1 MIRKFATV
9 SRFRVVLALMSLAT
23 ILAGAATV
31 HAQQTPAPQS
41 PAQQPPAQPAPA
53 QQPDSQASGQEAS
66 PEESTSMRRL
76 KPREYKKWNFNAA
89 GGANNTTGTTKI
101 FARGGGLVGDVGV
114 ARNYSK
120 YFGLRADFQFDNLPL
135 RNSALLL
142 AQAPSATS
150 YVYSVMA
157 GPIINIPATKDWG
170 GYIVFGPDF
179 LHRGG
184 KLDSSTAIPGAG
196 CNGFFVWWGSCLSN
210 SLPTNGKFLS
220 ASQNDY
226 GYDFGGGITRKLRP
240 HLEIYAEYRLVH
252 GKQGSITTDFRPITL
267 GLRW

>member
-1 MIRKFATV
+1 MIRIASV
-9 SRFRVVLALMSLAT
+9 SRSSIVLALISLAT

-31 HAQQTPAPQS
+31 HAQQTPAQ
-41 PAQQPPAQPAPA
+41 PAAGQQPTSRPAPA
-53 QQPDSQASGQEAS
+53 QQPADQPPSQE
-66 PEESTSMRRL
+66 PTLEESTSMRRL

-89 GGANNTTGTTKI
+89 VGANNTTGTTRT
-101 FARGGGLVGDVGV
+101 FARGGGLTGDVGV
-114 ARNYSK
+114 ARNFSK

-135 RNSALLL
+135 RNSALEL

-150 YVYSVMA
+150 YVYSVMG
-157 GPIINIPATKDWG
+157 GPIINIPVTKDWG
-170 GYIVFGPDF
+170 GYIVFGPGYF
-179 LHRGG
+179 HRGG

-196 CNGFFVWWGSCLSN
+196 CNSFFIWWGACLSN

-220 ASQNDY
+220 SSQDQY
-226 GYDFGGGITRKLRP
+226 GYDFGGGVTRKLRP

-252 GKQGSITTDFRPITL
+252 GKQGKITTDFRPITL